1 MQKVKR
7 RKLSQETPFLFP
19 TIIPLSHELYP
30 LHHMEIPH
38 RLKQIYMYNLLKQ
51 QSRIHDLTL
60 EKQNTST
67 GCTGISNLI
76 PIKNYI
82 TVSMCTLFKDISAEN
97 I

>member
-38 RLKQIYMYNLLKQ
+38 RPKQICMYNLLKQ
-51 QSRIHDLTL
+51 QPRIHDLTL
-60 EKQNTST
+60 KKQNTST
-67 GCTGISNLI
+67 GCTGISNFI
-76 PIKNYI
+76 PIKN
-82 TVSMCTLFKDISAEN
+82 
-97 I
+97 